1 MFYGQLYD
9 CDPGNGPGLRTTLF
23 VSGCTHYCNGCFN
36 KCAWDFH
43 YGKFYTSKTEAKVIQ
58 MLKNPYCHGLTI
70 LGGEPMEPDNQ
81 PEVLNLLIRVR
92 QECPDKDIWLYSGY
106 LFEELI
112 GAIPSRAYLNRKIT
126 MGIMERID
134 TLVDG
139 EFKMAE
145 KDVTLDFRGSRNQRI
160 INVPKSLETGDV
172 VIRKEYK

>member
-1 MFYGQLYD
+1 MHYGQLYD
-9 CDPGNGPGLRTTLF
+9 CDPGNGPGLRTSLF
-23 VSGCTHYCNGCFN
+23 VSGCTHHCKGCFN
-36 KCAWDFH
+36 ECAWDFH
-43 YGKFYTSKTEAKVIQ
+43 YGKPYTSETVNEIIE
-58 MLKNPYCHGLTI
+58 MLKNPYCQGLTI

-92 QECPDKDIWLYSGY
+92 RECPDKDIWLYSGY
-106 LFEELI
+106 LYEELI
-112 GAIPSRAYLNRKIT
+112 GAVPSRAYLNRDT
-126 MGIMERID
+126 TVGILERLD

-160 INVPKSLETGDV
+160 INVPKSLETGAV